1 MYQSLNYYYETA
13 SHLTDTAGK
22 RTIKDIF
29 SAIRTTFAV
38 LTCHV
43 RCHAMKSWRSRKE
56 HNPNDLQGG
65 GDNHQRTGNNIKEYL
80 PTTKRADGS

>member
-1 MYQSLNYYYETA
+1 MIRMTMCILQAQSGQAYVSLHYYYESA
-13 SHLTDTAGK
+13 PHLTDTAGK

-65 GDNHQRTGNNIKEYL
+65 GDNHQ
-80 PTTKRADGS
+80 